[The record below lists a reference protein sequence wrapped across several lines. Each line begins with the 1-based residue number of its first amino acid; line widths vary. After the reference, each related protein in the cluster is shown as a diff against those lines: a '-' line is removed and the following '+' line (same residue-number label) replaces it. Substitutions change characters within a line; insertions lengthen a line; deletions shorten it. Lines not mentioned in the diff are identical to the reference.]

1 VIARNGAVTIIAAV
15 PTTAPATQN
24 GQNSGNGEEQAG

>member
-1 VIARNGAVTIIAAV
+1 MSARNGAVTIIPAV
-15 PTTAPATQN
+15 PSTALTTQN